1 MNFSE
6 ALTAIKAG
14 RRLARSTWNTFA
26 RPGWNEDAQIFVYL
40 VQGSKF
46 TVNRAPLNAMFAE
59 GTEITYRPHI
69 DCKARDGSCGTWTP
83 NDSDLMAE
91 DWEIIE

>member
-6 ALTAIKAG
+6 ALIAIKSG
-14 RRLARSTWNTFA
+14 CKLARAKWNTFA
-26 RPGWNEDAQIFVYL
+26 RPDWNADARIFVYL

-46 TVNRAPLNAMFAE
+46 TVNRAPLNAMFKE
-59 GTEITYRPHI
+59 GTEVTYRPHI
-69 DCKARDGSCGTWTP
+69 DCRAADGTCGTWTP
-83 NDSDLMAE
+83 NDSDLLAE

>member
-6 ALTAIKAG
+6 ALELIKQG
-14 RRLARSTWNTFA
+14 KKLQRTTWNTFA
-26 RPGWNEDAQIFVYL
+26 QPDWNANARVFVYL
-40 VQGSKF
+40 VHGSKF
-46 TVNRAPLNAMFAE
+46 TVNRPPLNAMFEE
-59 GTEITYRPHI
+59 GTEVTYRPHI

-91 DWEIIE
+91 DWEILE

>member
-6 ALTAIKAG
+6 ALIAVKAG
-14 RRLARSTWNTFA
+14 CKLARVAWHGTAF
-26 RPGWNEDAQIFVYL
+26 IYL

-46 TVNRAPLNAMFAE
+46 TVNRAPLNVVFEMGAE
-59 GTEITYRPHI
+59 VTYRPHI
-69 DCKARDGSCGTWTP
+69 DAKMPDGTCGTWTA
-83 NDSDLMAE
+83 DDVDLLAE